1 MIYDWYVWHYEVQ
14 TNHCTDHFKC
24 ETFSLSWPKDIIVIL
39 SYPQHWIPQGR
50 SLFLSE
56 TSSLFTKTSL
66 LDSVLVPLEMIS
78 IGIKYIWYS
87 MNVASSYHLWACYK
101 GIWGQ
106 SVNYPCRLLTRDFIT
121 FVATHL
127 HRVKGEMSH
136 FGYQCNVIMMSHE
149 TKKISLTTPL
159 TIYIKIVK
167 QERFT
172 SCVYNRA

>member
-1 MIYDWYVWHYEVQ
+1 MWLHLIIFGHASRAFEV
-14 TNHCTDHFKC
+14 NR
-24 ETFSLSWPKDIIVIL
+24 SIL
-39 SYPQHWIPQGR
+39 
-50 SLFLSE
+50 
-56 TSSLFTKTSL
+56 
-66 LDSVLVPLEMIS
+66 
-78 IGIKYIWYS
+78 
-87 MNVASSYHLWACYK
+87 
-101 GIWGQ
+101 
-106 SVNYPCRLLTRDFIT
+106 PCRLLTRDFIT

-127 HRVKGEMSH
+127 HRAKGEMSH